1 MHAVVDASALKQA
14 LKGLQPRGRY
24 KSMQESSVTATAGG
38 AALLLAGTL
47 DSRGWVDAVVHE
59 AGSTQ
64 VPLGMA
70 IRLLGTYAKG
80 STVAIRSEPGAVF
93 FDKLRFTTR

>member
-1 MHAVVDASALKQA
+1 
-14 LKGLQPRGRY
+14 
-24 KSMQESSVTATAGG
+24 
-38 AALLLAGTL
+38 
-47 DSRGWVDAVVHE
+47 
-59 AGSTQ
+59 
-64 VPLGMA
+64 MA